1 MLGGLFP
8 ESIFGRKLNP
18 NAERRLRLSQARAE
32 ETIIRAHV
40 DNALMFVDT
49 LAEDL
54 SFDRAIDTYIRVM
67 GIPEPLAST
76 VATRA
81 LVSLGR
87 DLVPFRRRAR
97 EEGQEDEEVKPRLR
111 LDDAAARARSIKRP
125 YIHTKKNASPDTC
138 RATRIFLFSR
148 YLGVATFW
156 GNPLNAAW
164 SVFPRA
170 PKMFEPQQYAFP
182 SLPTPQLLREP
193 VETEVNVTPAGRSP

>member
-1 MLGGLFP
+1 MLRRLFP
-8 ESIFGRKLNP
+8 DALFPRKLD
-18 NAERRLRLSQARAE
+18 ATADRRIRLAQARAE
-32 ETIIRAHV
+32 ESVVRAHV

-111 LDDAAARARSIKRP
+111 LDDAAARQRSIKR
-125 YIHTKKNASPDTC
+125 A
-138 RATRIFLFSR
+138 
-148 YLGVATFW
+148 
-156 GNPLNAAW
+156 
-164 SVFPRA
+164 
-170 PKMFEPQQYAFP
+170 
-182 SLPTPQLLREP
+182 
-193 VETEVNVTPAGRSP
+193 

>member
-1 MLGGLFP
+1 MLEKLFP

-32 ETIIRAHV
+32 ETIVRAHV

-97 EEGQEDEEVKPRLR
+97 EASPDDDELKPRLR
-111 LDDAAARARSIKRP
+111 LDDAAARAKSVKR
-125 YIHTKKNASPDTC
+125 A
-138 RATRIFLFSR
+138 
-148 YLGVATFW
+148 
-156 GNPLNAAW
+156 
-164 SVFPRA
+164 
-170 PKMFEPQQYAFP
+170 
-182 SLPTPQLLREP
+182 
-193 VETEVNVTPAGRSP
+193 

>member
-1 MLGGLFP
+1 MALRNLFP

-32 ETIIRAHV
+32 ETIIRGHV

-81 LVSLGR
+81 LVHLGR
-87 DLVPFRRRAR
+87 DLVPFRRRMQR
-97 EEGQEDEEVKPRLR
+97 EGEDAAAENKPRLATFGGLSSSAHR
-111 LDDAAARARSIKRP
+111 LGRFAG
-125 YIHTKKNASPDTC
+125 TASPKVGRWETWTAGSVSVC
-138 RATRIFLFSR
+138 RALH
-148 YLGVATFW
+148 L
-156 GNPLNAAW
+156 
-164 SVFPRA
+164 
-170 PKMFEPQQYAFP
+170 
-182 SLPTPQLLREP
+182 
-193 VETEVNVTPAGRSP
+193 